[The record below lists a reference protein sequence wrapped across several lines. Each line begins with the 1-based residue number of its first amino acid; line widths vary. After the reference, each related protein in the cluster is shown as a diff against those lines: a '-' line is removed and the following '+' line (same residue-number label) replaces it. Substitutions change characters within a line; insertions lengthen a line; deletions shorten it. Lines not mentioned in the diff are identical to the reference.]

1 VKQIEK
7 VDLDIPHFN
16 CDSQIVKKGLPEP
29 YEHMNRSN
37 STFFLGP
44 PGSGKT
50 SLMISLISQKS
61 PKLFRKAYNHIILV
75 MPSHSRASLKKDVFQ
90 GISNYYEDLTN
101 VTIDQIYDAVTEYAD
116 EGHKTLL
123 IMDDITA
130 AFKSS
135 KYIQD
140 RMAKMLFNRRHLGLS
155 CWIMLQSYKSVP
167 LNIRKVLDCCFVFK
181 ISKSEQECLY
191 QENFEYTKDITQ
203 KIMSYVYKDTYAW
216 CFLHIPSQSIYTNE
230 YKQIEVVEPGSQ
242 SNLEENS

>member
-1 VKQIEK
+1 
-7 VDLDIPHFN
+7 
-16 CDSQIVKKGLPEP
+16 
-29 YEHMNRSN
+29 
-37 STFFLGP
+37 
-44 PGSGKT
+44 
-50 SLMISLISQKS
+50 
-61 PKLFRKAYNHIILV
+61 
-75 MPSHSRASLKKDVFQ
+75 
-90 GISNYYEDLTN
+90 
-101 VTIDQIYDAVTEYAD
+101 
-116 EGHKTLL
+116 
-123 IMDDITA
+123 MDDITA